1 MTVFFIAVLLSTGAL
16 EAGNPE
22 TPDSSRVDTVSVIGV
37 FAGYSL
43 GDYYHAVFL
52 LEDGEMVTAWA
63 PRSNLPGL
71 DVFLFQH
78 RWEVVE
84 ALVVDIPSYLP
95 ETGDVLLP
103 TVIDAYSAVSYSE
116 WYSSVSA
123 EFGIETQQQFHE
135 IFGDP
140 AIEEEL
146 FNEWEY
152 VNGPSD

>member
-1 MTVFFIAVLLSTGAL
+1 M
-16 EAGNPE
+16 PE
-22 TPDSSRVDTVSVIGV
+22 PMDPTLIDTVTIAGT

-63 PRSNLPGL
+63 PRASTPGL

-78 RWEVVE
+78 RWNLVE

-103 TVIDAYSAVSYSE
+103 TVIDAYSGEAYTD
-116 WYSSVSA
+116 WYSGVSA
-123 EFGIETQQQFHE
+123 ELGIETQQEFHD

-146 FNEWEY
+146 FDEWEY
-152 VNGPSD
+152 VNGSSD